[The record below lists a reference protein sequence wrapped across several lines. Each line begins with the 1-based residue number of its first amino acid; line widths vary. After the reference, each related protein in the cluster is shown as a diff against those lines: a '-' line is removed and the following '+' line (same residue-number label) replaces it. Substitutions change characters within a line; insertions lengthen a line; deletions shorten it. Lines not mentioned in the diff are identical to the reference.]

1 MKKVAFDPGH
11 YAKYNAGPPGYYE
24 GDAMLQ
30 FGLALQKAY
39 GVFLTRTDGKNLDL
53 NERAD
58 KAKAA
63 GCDTLISLHTNA
75 PEAAKGIIIF
85 YSVQRP
91 GDRVI
96 AEALGQALAK
106 ATGLTFRGAK
116 IRTYEK
122 DPTTDYYGVIRHSIR
137 HGLDHAFIV
146 EHGSHWEF
154 ALNMPAKI
162 KACVKVYG
170 EFLGLIKDL
179 DWLEVLKLTTDSPGK
194 WEVGITAAVNAA
206 KAEGDLGPLEIFK
219 FLPDLVLKIYRNR
232 GVYGAGLT
240 WEEIITKITD
250 SPGKWEV
257 GITAAVNAA
266 KAEGDLGPLEIFKFL
281 PDLILKI
288 YNSPR

>member
-1 MKKVAFDPGH
+1 MRKVAFDPGH

-30 FGLALQKAY
+30 FGLALQKEY

-53 NERAD
+53 KERAD

-75 PEAAKGIIIF
+75 PESAKGIIIF

-106 ATGLTFRGAK
+106 AMGLIFRGAK
-116 IRTYEK
+116 VRTYQK

-137 HGLDHAFIV
+137 HGLEHAFIV

-154 ALNMPAKI
+154 AANMQAKI

-179 DWLEVLKLTTDSPGK
+179 DWLEVLKLTTDSPAK
-194 WEVGITAAVNAA
+194 WEIGITAAVNAA

-219 FLPDLVLKIYRNR
+219 YLPDLLLKIYKNR
-232 GVYGAGLT
+232 GAFGYQSAWDRVIDL
-240 WEEIITKITD
+240 ITD
-250 SPGKWEV
+250 SPTGWK
-257 GITAAVNAA
+257 TAVMVAMNAA
-266 KAEGDLGPLEIFKFL
+266 KADGDLGPLEIFKYL
-281 PDLILKI
+281 PDLIIKI

>member
-1 MKKVAFDPGH
+1 MRKIAFDPGH
-11 YAKYNAGPPGYYE
+11 YTKYNAGPPGYYE

-30 FGLALQKAY
+30 FGLALKKAY
-39 GVFLTRTDGKNLDL
+39 GIYLTRTDGKNLDL

-58 KAKAA
+58 IAKAA

-75 PEAAKGIIIF
+75 PEAASGVIIF

-116 IRTYEK
+116 VRTYES

-137 HGLDHAFIV
+137 HGLEHAFIV

-154 ALNMPAKI
+154 AANMQMKI
-162 KACVKVYG
+162 DACVKVYG
-170 EFLGLIKDL
+170 EFLGVIKDM
-179 DWLEVLKLTTDSPGK
+179 DWLDVIKKATDSPEK
-194 WEVGITAAVNAA
+194 WEKAITTAVNAA
-206 KAEGDLGPLEIFK
+206 KAEGDLGALEVFK
-219 FLPDLVLKIYRNR
+219 Y
-232 GVYGAGLT
+232 
-240 WEEIITKITD
+240 
-250 SPGKWEV
+250 
-257 GITAAVNAA
+257 
-266 KAEGDLGPLEIFKFL
+266 L
-281 PDLILKI
+281 PDLIIKI

>member
-30 FGLALQKAY
+30 FGLALQREY
-39 GVFLTRTDGKNLDL
+39 GIYLTRTDGKNLDL
-53 NERAD
+53 KERAD

-116 IRTYEK
+116 VRTYEK

-137 HGLDHAFIV
+137 HGLEHAFIV

-154 ALNMPAKI
+154 AVNMQMKI
-162 KACVKVYG
+162 DACVKVYG
-170 EFLGLIKDL
+170 EFLGVIKDM
-179 DWLEVLKLTTDSPGK
+179 DWLDVIKKVTDFPEK
-194 WEVGITAAVNAA
+194 WEKAIITAVNAA
-206 KAEGDLGPLEIFK
+206 KAEGDLGALEIFK
-219 FLPDLVLKIYRNR
+219 Y
-232 GVYGAGLT
+232 
-240 WEEIITKITD
+240 
-250 SPGKWEV
+250 
-257 GITAAVNAA
+257 
-266 KAEGDLGPLEIFKFL
+266 L
-281 PDLILKI
+281 PDLIIKI

>member
-1 MKKVAFDPGH
+1 MKRVMFDPGH
-11 YAKYNAGPPGYYE
+11 YARYNAGPPGYYE

-30 FGLALQKAY
+30 LGIALQKAY
-39 GVFLTRTDGKNLDL
+39 GVYLTRTDGKNLDL
-53 NERAD
+53 KERAD

-154 ALNMPAKI
+154 AANMQAKI
-162 KACVKVYG
+162 AACVMVYG
-170 EFLGLIKDL
+170 EFLGKVKDM
-179 DWLEVLKLTTDSPGK
+179 DWLDVIKKVTDSPEK
-194 WEVGITAAVNAA
+194 WEKAIITAVNAA
-206 KAEGDLGPLEIFK
+206 KAD
-219 FLPDLVLKIYRNR
+219 
-232 GVYGAGLT
+232 
-240 WEEIITKITD
+240 
-250 SPGKWEV
+250 
-257 GITAAVNAA
+257 
-266 KAEGDLGPLEIFKFL
+266 GDLGPLEIFKFL

>member
-1 MKKVAFDPGH
+1 MKRVMFDPGH
-11 YAKYNAGPPGYYE
+11 YARYNAGPPGYYE
-24 GDAMLQ
+24 GDAMLE
-30 FGLALQKAY
+30 FGLALQREY
-39 GVFLTRTDGKNLDL
+39 GVLLTRQDGKNLDL
-53 NERAD
+53 KERAD
-58 KAKAA
+58 KAADA

-75 PEAAKGIIIF
+75 PEAAKGVIIF

-106 ATGLTFRGAK
+106 AMGLTFRGAK
-116 IRTYEK
+116 VRTFEK

-137 HGLDHAFIV
+137 HGLEHAFIV

-154 ALNMPAKI
+154 AANMQAKI
-162 KACVKVYG
+162 AACVMVYG
-170 EFLGLIKDL
+170 EFLGKVKDM
-179 DWLEVLKLTTDSPGK
+179 DWLDVIKKVTDSPEK
-194 WEVGITAAVNAA
+194 WEKAIITAVNAA
-206 KAEGDLGPLEIFK
+206 KADGDLGPLEIFK

-250 SPGKWEV
+250 SPTAWLT
-257 GITAAVNAA
+257 GISVVVNAA
-266 KAEGDLGPLEIFKFL
+266 RAEGDLGPLEIFKYL
-281 PDLILKI
+281 PELIMKV